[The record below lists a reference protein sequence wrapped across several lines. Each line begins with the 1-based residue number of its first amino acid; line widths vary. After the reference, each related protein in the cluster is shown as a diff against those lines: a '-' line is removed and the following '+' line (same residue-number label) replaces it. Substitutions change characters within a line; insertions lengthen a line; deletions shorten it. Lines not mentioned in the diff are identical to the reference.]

1 MSKTPRTRQLLMV
14 AAIPATLVVLTIFA
28 YSALAQGAGTGD
40 QPRNLRIQSAEDGMI
55 LTWDA
60 PAEDAESVTGYRIKR
75 RAPDKGQRQLRVL
88 VADTGST
95 ETTYLDTITKN
106 RVRYV
111 YRVHALRGEVVS
123 AESNFAKRR
132 YVNPATATPTPTAT
146 ATATYTPSP
155 TPTHTPT
162 ATATP
167 TPTAT
172 ATFTPTATPTPTQTP
187 ESDSGNVP
195 KFVPPP
201 VKDKTE
207 DEPETE
213 DPPIAARQV
222 ATDANGR
229 ILVDNSG
236 AVDSFENHYSSDVS
250 AQGFTTGST
259 PYNLTGVEMTIYFF
273 TITQDLSISISKA
286 TSSGQP
292 GESIYDLQFDMPDS
306 QTLVTLFLAAPDEAT
321 LEPNTEY
328 FVHIDGGFVLL
339 NKTTSTAE
347 DATGLADW
355 SIADNHWSYDGTS
368 WTSWNTFVY
377 EITVRGTEID
387 RPDAEGNTSSTAV
400 QLAYSRTAG
409 ESPYVSA
416 SLDNA
421 TDVDW
426 FKTNLSFDAGA
437 RHRIDIDSVSLT
449 DEADLRVHAFYV
461 DYPYAHSRDY
471 FLELE
476 KLTDPPE
483 GLISYWVTIPRDAG
497 PYIKVWADNGTTG
510 EYRIRIVYDPVRTWN
525 GKEFS
530 GDLPHDDTTWA
541 TTTLGVSQTGV
552 YDYYDDHDWFA
563 VEFEEDETYVVLTVP
578 PDSWVTTPDIGTVV
592 RLYDSDGNE
601 LEVAYANSRISNT
614 LLSYT
619 VPTGEGGTY
628 YIDVSYANFQD
639 DARVLDVLGLTEGFE
654 VKSPFIG
661 SRYNLEVSLQ

>member
-1 MSKTPRTRQLLMV
+1 
-14 AAIPATLVVLTIFA
+14 
-28 YSALAQGAGTGD
+28 
-40 QPRNLRIQSAEDGMI
+40 MI

-75 RAPDKGQRQLRVL
+75 RAPGKGQLRLRVL

-123 AESNFAKRR
+123 AESNFAERR
-132 YVNPATATPTPTAT
+132 YVNPATATHTPTAT
-146 ATATYTPSP
+146 A
-155 TPTHTPT
+155 T

-172 ATFTPTATPTPTQTP
+172 ATFTPTVTPTPTQTP

-273 TITQDLSISISKA
+273 TITQDLSLSISKA

-306 QTLVTLFLAAPDEAT
+306 QYLVTLFLAAPDEAT

-347 DATGLADW
+347 DDTGLADW
-355 SIADNHWSYDGTS
+355 SIADNHWSHDGTS
-368 WTSWNTFVY
+368 WTSSNSHVY
-377 EITVRGTEID
+377 EITVRGEEIYG
-387 RPDAEGNTSSTAV
+387 PDAEGNTSSTAV

-437 RHRIDIDSVSLT
+437 RHRIDIDPVSLT
-449 DEADLRVHAFYV
+449 DEADLRIRAFYV

-476 KLTDPPE
+476 KLTNPPE
-483 GLISYWVTIPRDAG
+483 GPISYYVTVTRNYG
-497 PYIKVWADNGTTG
+497 PYIKVLAANGTVG
-510 EYRIRIVYDPVRTWN
+510 DYRIRIVYDPVRIWSGN
-525 GKEFS
+525 EREQ

-541 TTTLGVSQTGV
+541 TVAIDGGTAEIGV
-552 YDYYDDHDWFA
+552 YHYYDDHDWFA
-563 VEFEEDETYVVLTVP
+563 VELEEDETYRILASAY
-578 PDSWVTTPDIGTVV
+578 DIWVTTPDIGTVV
-592 RLYDSDGNE
+592 RLYDSSGSE
-601 LEVAYANSRISNT
+601 LASDYANSLNGTAIID
-614 LLSYT
+614 YH

-628 YIDVSYANFQD
+628 YIDVSYANFR
-639 DARVLDVLGLTEGFE
+639 DAADVLEALGRTEGFG

>member
-14 AAIPATLVVLTIFA
+14 AVIPATLVVLTIFA

-60 PAEDAESVTGYRIKR
+60 PAEDAASVTGYHIKR

-123 AESNFAKRR
+123 AESNFAERR

-146 ATATYTPSP
+146 ATAT
-155 TPTHTPT
+155 
-162 ATATP
+162 ATP
-167 TPTAT
+167 TPTAV

-187 ESDSGNVP
+187 ESDSGNVS

-201 VKDKTE
+201 AKEKTE
-207 DEPETE
+207 DESETE
-213 DPPIAARQV
+213 NPPIAARQM
-222 ATDANGR
+222 ATDASGR
-229 ILVDNSG
+229 ILVDNSS
-236 AVDSFENHYSSDVS
+236 ASVSSESHQSNNVS

-259 PYNLTGVEMTIYFF
+259 PYNLTGVEMTIYYFE
-273 TITQDLSISISKA
+273 ITQDLSFSISEA
-286 TSSGQP
+286 TSAGQP
-292 GESIYDLQFDMPDS
+292 GESVYDLQFDMPDS

-339 NKTTSTAE
+339 YKTTSTAE

-483 GLISYWVTIPRDAG
+483 GLISYYVTVTRNYG
-497 PYIKVWADNGTTG
+497 PYIKVLAANGTVG
-510 EYRIRIVYDPVRTWN
+510 DYRIRIVYDPVRIWSGN
-525 GKEFS
+525 EREQ

-601 LEVAYANSRISNT
+601 LEIAYANSRISNT

-628 YIDVSYANFQD
+628 YIDVSYANFLD
-639 DARVLDVLGLTEGFE
+639 DPDVLAALGLTEGME
-654 VKSPFIG
+654 TDSSPFIK
-661 SRYNLEVSLQ
+661 SRYLFTVSQQ

>member
-1 MSKTPRTRQLLMV
+1 
-14 AAIPATLVVLTIFA
+14 
-28 YSALAQGAGTGD
+28 
-40 QPRNLRIQSAEDGMI
+40 MI

-60 PAEDAESVTGYRIKR
+60 PAEDPASVTGYRIKR

-95 ETTYLDTITKN
+95 ETTYLDTTTKN
-106 RVRYV
+106 GVRYV

-123 AESNFAKRR
+123 AESNFAERR
-132 YVNPATATPTPTAT
+132 YRSPATTTPTPT
-146 ATATYTPSP
+146 
-155 TPTHTPT
+155 
-162 ATATP
+162 
-167 TPTAT
+167 
-172 ATFTPTATPTPTQTP
+172 
-187 ESDSGNVP
+187 G
-195 KFVPPP
+195 
-201 VKDKTE
+201 
-207 DEPETE
+207 
-213 DPPIAARQV
+213 
-222 ATDANGR
+222 

-236 AVDSFENHYSSDVS
+236 AVNSFETHQIGDVS

-259 PYNLTGVEMTIYFF
+259 PYSLTGVEMTIYFF
-273 TITQDLSISISKA
+273 EEITQDLSFSISEA
-286 TSSGQP
+286 TSAGQP
-292 GESIYDLQFDMPDS
+292 GESIYDLQFDIPDS
-306 QTLVTLFLAAPDEAT
+306 QNLVTLFLAAPDEAT

-328 FVHIDGGFVLL
+328 FVHIDGGVVVLY
-339 NKTTSTAE
+339 KTTSTTE
-347 DATGLADW
+347 DATGLSDW

-437 RHRIDIDSVSLT
+437 RHRIDIDPVSLT
-449 DEADLRVHAFYV
+449 DEADLRVRAFYV

-483 GLISYWVTIPRDAG
+483 GLISYYVTVTRNYG
-497 PYIKVWADNGTTG
+497 PYIKVLATNGTVG
-510 EYRIRIVYDPVRTWN
+510 DYRIRIVYDPVRIWSGN
-525 GKEFS
+525 EREQ

-541 TTTLGVSQTGV
+541 TVAIDGGTAEIGV
-552 YDYYDDHDWFA
+552 YHYYDDHDWFA
-563 VEFEEDETYVVLTVP
+563 VELEEDETYRILASAY
-578 PDSWVTTPDIGTVV
+578 DIWVTTPDIGTVV
-592 RLYDSDGNE
+592 RLYDSSGSE
-601 LEVAYANSRISNT
+601 LASDYANAINGT
-614 LLSYT
+614 AIIDYD

-628 YIDVSYANFQD
+628 YIDVSYANFLD
-639 DARVLDVLGLTEGFE
+639 DPDVLATLGLTEGME
-654 VKSPFIG
+654 TDSSPFIK
-661 SRYNLEVSLQ
+661 SRYLFTVSQQ

>member
-1 MSKTPRTRQLLMV
+1 
-14 AAIPATLVVLTIFA
+14 
-28 YSALAQGAGTGD
+28 
-40 QPRNLRIQSAEDGMI
+40 MI

-75 RAPDKGQRQLRVL
+75 RAPGKGQLRLRVL

-123 AESNFAKRR
+123 AESNFAERR

-146 ATATYTPSP
+146 ATAT
-155 TPTHTPT
+155 
-162 ATATP
+162 ATP

-172 ATFTPTATPTPTQTP
+172 ATFTPTATPKPTQTP

-213 DPPIAARQV
+213 DPPIAARQM
-222 ATDANGR
+222 ATDASGR

-236 AVDSFENHYSSDVS
+236 AVDSFENHHSSDVS

-259 PYNLTGVEMTIYFF
+259 PYNLTGVEMTIYYFA
-273 TITQDLSISISKA
+273 ITQDLSFSISKA

-292 GESIYDLQFDMPDS
+292 GESIYDLQFDIPDS
-306 QTLVTLFLAAPDEAT
+306 QNLVTLFLAAPDEAT

-339 NKTTSTAE
+339 YKTTSTAE

-437 RHRIDIDSVSLT
+437 RHRIDIDPVSLT
-449 DEADLRVHAFYV
+449 DEADLRVRAFYV

-483 GLISYWVTIPRDAG
+483 GLISYYVTVTRNYG
-497 PYIKVWADNGTTG
+497 PYIKVLAANGTVG
-510 EYRIRIVYDPVRTWN
+510 DYRIRIVYDPVRIWSGN
-525 GKEFS
+525 EREQ

-541 TTTLGVSQTGV
+541 T
-552 YDYYDDHDWFA
+552 
-563 VEFEEDETYVVLTVP
+563 
-578 PDSWVTTPDIGTVV
+578 
-592 RLYDSDGNE
+592 
-601 LEVAYANSRISNT
+601 VAID
-614 LLSYT
+614 
-619 VPTGEGGTY
+619 GGTA
-628 YIDVSYANFQD
+628 VVA
-639 DARVLDVLGLTEGFE
+639 
-654 VKSPFIG
+654 
-661 SRYNLEVSLQ
+661 